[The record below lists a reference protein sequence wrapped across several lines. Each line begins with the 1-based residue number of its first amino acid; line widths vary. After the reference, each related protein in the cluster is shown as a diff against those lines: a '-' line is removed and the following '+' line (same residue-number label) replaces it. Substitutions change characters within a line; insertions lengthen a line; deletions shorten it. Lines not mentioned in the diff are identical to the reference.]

1 MFIDPRMAGRT
12 AKNFG
17 SITKVTYGLAGNDAS
32 LARSFAQEVAKRS
45 ALSAQSKIPVPT
57 GVTVSKPLV
66 PNTGTPSPVV
76 SGTAQKLAIARGVA
90 GFLAIAA
97 LTEVGARTI
106 AAAGEMSQSIL
117 SAAEAELTSAQASE
131 RLAEAK
137 LKQALQR
144 DRERKQRQRNKQ
156 KSEQEEAINR
166 ALAPRTP
173 PTDLPL
179 GHPDNPFPTG
189 QTVQLMI
196 QILEANGTPSEPQG
210 QTIQNVVAVRVVRSV
225 YIELFQVCEIYGR
238 WYSSILMWRPADDT
252 SHNGTFASPPRG
264 YLVNS
269 SITIGGKTYTG
280 TPAQIVN
287 PPYLPENGQVPPANN
302 PPSNFKPPTLGKGLG
317 SQLGEAKPKSPSR
330 VPQQQKQ
337 ENPTPTP
344 SSPVSQKPDLP
355 APSQPPATG
364 STQKGRSFIEING
377 QKIFLDESPKQSFI
391 EFDNGDVVDLSNRPK
406 TPSYIEFA
414 NGRRVNL
421 EPQKTPS
428 FIEIGGKRINL
439 DNKPNEPSFM
449 EVNGVRTYFAKDNQP
464 SFIEINGVRTYLPSA
479 APTAPATTP
488 TTPKSPEK
496 QEEERRAVP
505 FTPTIP
511 NTPTETPRIPT
522 VPPQPINPVQPNPNN
537 VPIPI
542 PNTTPIN
549 PTQPTPT
556 PNPTPT
562 PTQPPNSTPTNP
574 PPNLADIIQLTALAV
589 GGIDLLK
596 QGVNNLTNKVDN
608 IDANTSPESLANAA
622 QTGSCRSLKDANCT
636 TPLKDSIV
644 NPIQQGQNNLLN
656 NVGNLASVVDAVSNK
671 IDGVRNFLDKM
682 ATAMRLD
689 KVYNFLTFITVI
701 HNASMLSQNLAI
713 TLMDT
718 LSLGLATFGI
728 KDENGSPIDIQGILN
743 KSLQDTI
750 KGIIGEANYTT
761 LTTRWAQAVRVYQA
775 GANIVYS
782 MRSLWDSARSLHE
795 LTAANI
801 GRIGNALKRSG
812 TVLENSYPAMAENPV
827 MVNNLMTR
835 LQNLEDAASHLS
847 AITSESYGITQTV
860 AQIRK
865 DQDDFKRL
873 ITEVTNT
880 PTPPNIPN
888 QQIDQAAKTAS
899 VSPPITVQDLVK
911 PEP

>member
-1 MFIDPRMAGRT
+1 MAM
-12 AKNFG
+12 
-17 SITKVTYGLAGNDAS
+17 
-32 LARSFAQEVAKRS
+32 
-45 ALSAQSKIPVPT
+45 QST
-57 GVTVSKPLV
+57 
-66 PNTGTPSPVV
+66 
-76 SGTAQKLAIARGVA
+76 
-90 GFLAIAA
+90 
-97 LTEVGARTI
+97 
-106 AAAGEMSQSIL
+106 
-117 SAAEAELTSAQASE
+117 
-131 RLAEAK
+131 
-137 LKQALQR
+137 
-144 DRERKQRQRNKQ
+144 
-156 KSEQEEAINR
+156 
-166 ALAPRTP
+166 
-173 PTDLPL
+173 
-179 GHPDNPFPTG
+179 
-189 QTVQLMI
+189 
-196 QILEANGTPSEPQG
+196 
-210 QTIQNVVAVRVVRSV
+210 
-225 YIELFQVCEIYGR
+225 
-238 WYSSILMWRPADDT
+238 
-252 SHNGTFASPPRG
+252 SPP
-264 YLVNS
+264 
-269 SITIGGKTYTG
+269 
-280 TPAQIVN
+280 
-287 PPYLPENGQVPPANN
+287 
-302 PPSNFKPPTLGKGLG
+302 
-317 SQLGEAKPKSPSR
+317 
-330 VPQQQKQ
+330 
-337 ENPTPTP
+337 
-344 SSPVSQKPDLP
+344 DL
-355 APSQPPATG
+355 
-364 STQKGRSFIEING
+364 K
-377 QKIFLDESPKQSFI
+377 L
-391 EFDNGDVVDLSNRPK
+391 
-406 TPSYIEFA
+406 PSYIEFA

-428 FIEIGGKRINL
+428 LLEIGGKRVNL
-439 DNKPNEPSFM
+439 DAKPNQPSFM
-449 EVNGVRTYFAKDNQP
+449 EVNGVRTYFTQENQP

-488 TTPKSPEK
+488 TTPKPPEK

-522 VPPQPINPVQPNPNN
+522 VPPQPTNPVQPNPNN
-537 VPIPI
+537 VPTPT

-562 PTQPPNSTPTNP
+562 QPPNSTPTNP
-574 PPNLADIIQLTALAV
+574 PPNLHDILQLTALTV

-596 QGVNNLTNKVDN
+596 QGINNLTNKVNN

-682 ATAMRLD
+682 ARAMRLD

-728 KDENGSPIDIQGILN
+728 KDENESPIDIQGILN
-743 KSLQDTI
+743 RSLQDTI

-775 GANIVYS
+775 GANIIYS

-827 MVNNLMTR
+827 MVNSLMTR

-847 AITSESYGITQTV
+847 AITSESYGITETV
-860 AQIRK
+860 AQIRR
-865 DQDDFKRL
+865 DQNDFKRL
-873 ITEVTNT
+873 VTEVTNT

-888 QQIDQAAKTAS
+888 QTIDQAAKVAS
-899 VSPPITVQDLVK
+899 ASPSITVQDLVK

>member
-1 MFIDPRMAGRT
+1 MFIDPRVAGRT

-17 SITKVTYGLAGNDAS
+17 SITKVTYGLGGNDAS

-45 ALSAQSKIPVPT
+45 ALSPQAIPVPA
-57 GVTVSKPLV
+57 GVSTTKPLV

-76 SGTAQKLAIARGVA
+76 SGTAQKLAMVRGVA
-90 GFLAIAA
+90 SVLAIAA
-97 LTEVGARTI
+97 LTEVGAQTI
-106 AAAGEMSQSIL
+106 AAAGEMSRATL
-117 SAAEAELTSAQASE
+117 SAAEAGVTSAQASE

-137 LKQALQR
+137 LRQALQTQS
-144 DRERKQRQRNKQ
+144 KQRWRDK
-156 KSEQEEAINR
+156 KAEQESAINL
-166 ALAPRTP
+166 ALAPRVSSN
-173 PTDLPL
+173 DLPL

-189 QTVQLMI
+189 QTVRLMI
-196 QILEANGTPSEPQG
+196 QVIDQGGNLMPPQEVV
-210 QTIQNVVAVRVVRSV
+210 IRNVVAVKVYKPQKYGGTYGGTWKIDVLEGYLVRF
-225 YIELFQVCEIYGR
+225 LG
-238 WYSSILMWRPADDT
+238 SSGWSAAQLWWRPEDYTDFT
-252 SHNGTFASPPRG
+252 SPFG
-264 YLVNS
+264 YYPGGRLVNS
-269 SITIGGKTYTG
+269 SITIAEKTYTG
-280 TPAQIVN
+280 SLGVPAEIVN
-287 PPYLPENGQVPPANN
+287 SLPVVSNGQAPPVSN
-302 PPSNFKPPTLGKGLG
+302 PPSNFKPPALGKAPNLFNKP
-317 SQLGEAKPKSPSR
+317 KPKSPTPR
-330 VPQQQKQ
+330 VPQQQQKQ

-355 APSQPPATG
+355 APDQPPVTG
-364 STQKGRSFIEING
+364 GTQKGKSFIEING
-377 QKIFLDESPKQSFI
+377 QKIFLETPKQSF
-391 EFDNGDVVDLSNRPK
+391 
-406 TPSYIEFA
+406 IEFA

-421 EPQKTPS
+421 DPQKTPS
-428 FIEIGGKRINL
+428 FLEIGSKRVYL
-439 DNKPNEPSFM
+439 DAKPNQPSFM
-449 EVNGVRTYFAKDNQP
+449 EVNGVKTYFTQENQP
-464 SFIEINGVRTYLPSA
+464 SFIEINGVRTYLPSGLQ
-479 APTAPATTP
+479 PTAPATTP

-496 QEEERRAVP
+496 QEEERKAVP

-511 NTPTETPRIPT
+511 SSPTERPRIPSI
-522 VPPQPINPVQPNPNN
+522 PPHPINPVQPNNIPT
-537 VPIPI
+537 PI

-549 PTQPTPT
+549 PTLPTST
-556 PNPTPT
+556 PNPT
-562 PTQPPNSTPTNP
+562 PTQPPNSTSTNP
-574 PPNLADIIQLTALAV
+574 PPNLQDILQLTALAV

-596 QGVNNLTNKVDN
+596 QGVNNLTNKVNN

-682 ATAMRLD
+682 ARAMRLD

-728 KDENGSPIDIQGILN
+728 KDENESPIDIQGILN

-750 KGIIGEANYTT
+750 KGIIGDANYTT
-761 LTTRWAQAVRVYQA
+761 LTIRWAQAVRVYQA

-801 GRIGNALKRSG
+801 GKIGNALKRSG

-847 AITSESYGITQTV
+847 AITSESYGITETV
-860 AQIRK
+860 AQIRR
-865 DQDDFKRL
+865 DQENFKKL
-873 ITEVTNT
+873 VTEVTNT

-888 QQIDQAAKTAS
+888 QTIDQASKIAS
-899 VSPPITVQDLVK
+899 TSPPISVQDLVK